1 MLEGGVTTRPA
12 GIDTNG
18 EMVMP
23 GGLKQ
28 LPKTYVDKFKEGVRT
43 DDY

>member
-1 MLEGGVTTRPA
+1 MLEEIKELDSEGGVATRSA
-12 GIDTNG
+12 
-18 EMVMP
+18 VMP
-23 GGLKQ
+23 DGLKQ